1 MNQAYQEKQRVAL
14 SRAMDWADA
23 HRGNPVKAALEYLR
37 RAQYAEAANLLRC
50 EFDKSPR
57 TREHLARIANMIT
70 PCGMIAE
77 AIDALHRIDG
87 GIEDYYAHP
96 PADEDIGSRVSITTP
111 NAELK
116 HGGE

>member
-1 MNQAYQEKQRVAL
+1 MKEQLN
-14 SRAMDWADA
+14 RAFVDTS
-23 HRGNPVKAALEYLR
+23 GNPIKAALENLR

-77 AIDALHRIDG
+77 AIDALQRLDG

-111 NAELK
+111 NAPHEPCGTDDVK
-116 HGGE
+116 KSGASTK